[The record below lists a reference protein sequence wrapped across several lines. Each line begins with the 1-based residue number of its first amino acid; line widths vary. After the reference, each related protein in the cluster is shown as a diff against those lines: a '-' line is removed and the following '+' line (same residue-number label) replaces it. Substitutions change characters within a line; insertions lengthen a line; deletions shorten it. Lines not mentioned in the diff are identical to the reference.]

1 MENSLCHLSVKDFI
15 LLYKYFST
23 CVPALH
29 PVYWDCS
36 KKCFSIQRQNPSYN
50 KEIRPMSI
58 GIPSILCSSVPFG
71 KSICPEPKRPMLKF
85 FSNACTSVLSKCV
98 HVTFVFSLSYRS
110 MYDVAFFLSLLPLLP
125 SSPPPCPY
133 FSPLLSLLSFLSLLL
148 SPALLLSLLS
158 LLPLQAG
165 IDREVAVSQSL
176 PAASA
181 TGDDVSLY
189 QLKWVEWKGGY
200 APIITQVREEE
211 GVVGRVCPHHYPG

>member
-1 MENSLCHLSVKDFI
+1 MYLS
-15 LLYKYFST
+15 
-23 CVPALH
+23 
-29 PVYWDCS
+29 
-36 KKCFSIQRQNPSYN
+36 
-50 KEIRPMSI
+50 
-58 GIPSILCSSVPFG
+58 PF
-71 KSICPEPKRPMLKF
+71 
-85 FSNACTSVLSKCV
+85 LSKCV

-110 MYDVAFFLSLLPLLP
+110 MYDVAFSPSLLPLL
-125 SSPPPCPY
+125 SLLSFLSLLLSPPLLPLLS
-133 FSPLLSLLSFLSLLL
+133 FLSLLLSPALLPLLSLLSFLSLLLSPALLSLLSFLSLLL

-211 GVVGRVCPHHYPG
+211 GVVGRVCRHHYPG